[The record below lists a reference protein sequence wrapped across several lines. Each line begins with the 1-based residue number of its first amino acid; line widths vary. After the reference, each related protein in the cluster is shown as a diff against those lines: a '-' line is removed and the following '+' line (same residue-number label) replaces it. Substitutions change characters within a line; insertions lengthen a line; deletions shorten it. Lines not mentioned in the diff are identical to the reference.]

1 MKENP
6 TIENLVSYFRG
17 RKLLSENDIWIFGMK
32 CKNPKLIID
41 KASNWLVYFVVAND
55 KEIRL
60 YDLNRETLE
69 YSGVFSVFHVKD
81 IKKAK
86 VKRTSL
92 LFGEQY
98 LFLKTNVN
106 QIINTPAKFFNYNQS
121 ENINRFDSYFKQYF

>member
-6 TIENLVSYFRG
+6 TIENLVSYFRS
-17 RKLLSENDIWIFGMK
+17 RNLLSENDIWIIGMK
-32 CKNPKLIID
+32 CINPKLIID
-41 KASNWLVYFVVAND
+41 KASNWLVYFVIAND

-81 IKKAK
+81 IIKAK

-106 QIINTPAKFFNYNQS
+106 QIINTPAKFLNYNQS
-121 ENINRFDSYFKQYF
+121 ESIKRFDCYFKQYF